1 MDTREGAAEQKIL
14 LTIISKNPR
23 KKIWNLAKPTPYLKL
38 NLDYLQR
45 MQIKRVNRRN
55 DFTSD
60 GIHDSLL
67 LVWRDCSEEK
77 VQESMCHLRY
87 SLSYTPMNYFNSK
100 HYAATG
106 KSLIS

>member
-1 MDTREGAAEQKIL
+1 M
-14 LTIISKNPR
+14 
-23 KKIWNLAKPTPYLKL
+23 
-38 NLDYLQR
+38 
-45 MQIKRVNRRN
+45 
-55 DFTSD
+55 

-77 VQESMCHLRY
+77 VQESVCHLRY
-87 SLSYTPMNYFNSK
+87 SLSYTPLNYFNSK